1 MIKRKDTTL
10 KLVLFISR
18 TSPASPRRLHLLP
31 LSLPTLNRGDDH
43 EQQLR
48 PSRPSR
54 LVLPPPGRNCARGDL
69 TVPKIDALEQS
80 PSASRASTARSSHG
94 PLGPDR
100 ARAPPSSSC
109 TSPPSSS
116 CTSSP
121 PAPPASPPSLA
132 PPLRCPSTPSW
143 LAVVCRRA
151 TLDRDEAAS
160 ARRSP
165 ATVRPHCPRLR
176 RAGRRHRCRRRRQSW
191 SGLGRVFLWNWNPRS
206 QGRRKR
212 E

>member
-18 TSPASPRRLHLLP
+18 TSPASPRHLHLLP

-54 LVLPPPGRNCARGDL
+54 LVLPPPGRHCARGDL
-69 TVPKIDALEQS
+69 TMPKIDALEQS
-80 PSASRASTARSSHG
+80 PSASRASTS
-94 PLGPDR
+94 
-100 ARAPPSSSC
+100 PPNSSC
-109 TSPPSSS
+109 TSL
-116 CTSSP
+116 P

-132 PPLRCPSTPSW
+132 PPLRYPSTPSW

-165 ATVRPHCPRLR
+165 AVVRPHCPRLR
-176 RAGRRHRCRRRRQSW
+176 RAGRRHRCQRQRQSW
-191 SGLGRVFLWNWNPRS
+191 SGLGKVFLWNWNPRS
-206 QGRRKR
+206 QGRKKR